1 MHKYFFMLIPRL
13 KISIICTYLYSCVHI
28 IFYAGYIR
36 YIGEKNMFYNFTG
49 NPFMFVL
56 IAILV
61 FENLQRYVN
70 NPSAIV
76 SLLLSIPGILIA
88 ITFHEFAHAYVAD
101 KLGDDTPRRQGRLT
115 LNPLSHLDPFG
126 VLLLLFAGFGWGK
139 PVQINPNNFNR
150 KVSIKKGNALVSLA
164 GPAMNLVLAIIF
176 SIIYGLLLRF
186 SGTFILTTTGDVIS
200 QIITY
205 AITMNVGLCIFNLIP
220 LPPLDG
226 SKILKAVLPEK
237 SKNWFEKNEK
247 ILYIIFLVI
256 WLTPISTM
264 IIGPAIH
271 AANNALIKLISLSL
285 SNLISSITVF
295 LALNFSYS

>member
-1 MHKYFFMLIPRL
+1 MYF
-13 KISIICTYLYSCVHI
+13 
-28 IFYAGYIR
+28 
-36 YIGEKNMFYNFTG
+36 NFAS
-49 NPFMFVL
+49 NPFMIVL
-56 IAILV
+56 IVILV

-70 NPSAIV
+70 NPSALI

-164 GPAMNLVLAIIF
+164 GPAMNLALAILF

-186 SGTFILTTTGDVIS
+186 SGTFILTTTGEVIS
-200 QIITY
+200 TLITY

-226 SKILKAVLPEK
+226 SKILKAFLPEK

-264 IIGPAIH
+264 IIAPAIH
-271 AANNALIKLISLSL
+271 AANNALIKLISL
-285 SNLISSITVF
+285 IARV
-295 LALNFSYS
+295 